1 MTEGQRLQP
10 VYGIALETRIHPR
23 GTMLLPAPA
32 SVSVT
37 VTGLCLCMLCMCDCD
52 CGCDCVRS
60 CLIGADMHRLAGY
73 RNHAP
78 VVVGTPVSQ
87 LAVPPPPLL
96 CLVFYIPVH
105 VSLLV
110 LLPIHVQIL

>member
-1 MTEGQRLQP
+1 
-10 VYGIALETRIHPR
+10 
-23 GTMLLPAPA
+23 
-32 SVSVT
+32 
-37 VTGLCLCMLCMCDCD
+37 
-52 CGCDCVRS
+52 
-60 CLIGADMHRLAGY
+60 MHRLAGY